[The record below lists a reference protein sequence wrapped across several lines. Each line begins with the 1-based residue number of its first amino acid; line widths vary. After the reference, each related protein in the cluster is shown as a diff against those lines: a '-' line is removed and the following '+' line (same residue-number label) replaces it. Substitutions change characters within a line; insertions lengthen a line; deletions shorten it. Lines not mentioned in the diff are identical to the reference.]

1 MPGKKKTHMPAL
13 HERIHDHLVRKG
25 FSDSHAWA
33 TAVNAVRKG
42 CETGD
47 TNFPGKQ
54 EMGKISRTRYCNA
67 YKQWLKSHPGAA
79 KST

>member
-1 MPGKKKTHMPAL
+1 MPGKNTMPAL

-25 FSDSHAWA
+25 MTDSVAWA

-42 CETGD
+42 CRTGD

-54 EMGKISRTRYCNA
+54 EMNEISRTEYCKA
-67 YKQWLKSHPGAA
+67 YAAWKKTHPGG
-79 KST
+79 K